1 MVKVCHMTSVHP
13 PEDIRIFHK
22 ECVGLAKEGYD
33 VTLIQPGESGE
44 KEGVR
49 ILGIGTLTG
58 NRLKRMAAGVKRVY
72 QRALEADA
80 EIYHFHDPELL
91 LCALK
96 LKRRGK
102 HVVFDS
108 HEKYAIQ
115 LRSKP
120 YLPGFVSR
128 LIAWIYSG
136 YEKYVLRRIDGVIFP
151 CTIHGKNPFEG
162 QCRRTILLNNLPL
175 LEELYDKWTPEEKN
189 EFRACYVGYVR
200 PDRGNSENVC
210 ACNQA
215 GVKLIL
221 AGGVSAPAY
230 EAELR
235 GLDTGHLTEIRGMV
249 NRQQVLEVLRLAS
262 VGLVTELNV
271 GQNNCFDNMP
281 TKAYE
286 YMAMGLPV
294 IISHSEYVDALLER
308 IPFGI
313 AVDPEKVEETA
324 DALRFLRAHPAEAK
338 RMGEVGRRAV
348 KEEFNWEVEQRKL
361 FALYADI
368 LKNEGV

>member
-22 ECVGLAKEGYD
+22 ECVGLVRNGYD

-49 ILGIGTLTG
+49 ILGIGTFTG
-58 NRLKRMAAGVKRVY
+58 NRLKRMMTGVRRVY
-72 QRALEADA
+72 QRAVEADA

-108 HEKYAIQ
+108 HEKYTIQ
-115 LRSKP
+115 LRHKP
-120 YLPGFVSR
+120 YLPKSASW
-128 LIAWIYSG
+128 LIAYVYSC
-136 YEKYVLRRIDGVIFP
+136 YEKYVLKRIDGVIFP
-151 CTIHGKNPFEG
+151 CTIHGKNPFAG
-162 QCRRTILLNNLPL
+162 QCQRAVLLNNLPL
-175 LEELYDKWTPEEKN
+175 LEELYDKWIPVKKD

-200 PDRGNSENVC
+200 PDRGNSENVR

-221 AGGVSAPAY
+221 AGGVSSPAY

-235 GLDTGHLTEIRGMV
+235 RQDTSHLTEIWGMV
-249 NRQQVLEVLRLAS
+249 NRHQVLEALRLAS

-271 GQNNCFDNMP
+271 GQNNRFDNLP

-286 YMAMGLPV
+286 YMSMGLPV
-294 IISHSEYVDALLER
+294 IISHSEYVDALLKR

-313 AVDPEKVEETA
+313 CVDPENVDEIATA
-324 DALRFLRAHPAEAK
+324 IRYLLDHPEEAK
-338 RMGEVGRRAV
+338 RMGENGRRAV
-348 KEEFNWEVEQRKL
+348 KEEFNWGVEEKKL
-361 FALYADI
+361 FALYEDI
-368 LKNEGV
+368 LTQ